1 MFEQGPRNR
10 RRLAGPL
17 LACLALAMVSACGET
32 DEAIFI
38 VLNFEEASVPEK
50 VDSICL
56 GLWDVEPTGGQF
68 GERYAL
74 ASPAQ
79 ATLAVE
85 PGAATTGH
93 LLLQGYSFGK
103 RVALVQ
109 QDFDF
114 IGPDVE
120 ASLAFCGPGLAAPA
134 TERDSVAIAEGA
146 AMAVSQGPEGAWI
159 LVASAGESRVY
170 SAGSAGLG
178 QLAIDAPVS
187 AGTVKSVLAVDVDG
201 DCDDDFLVL
210 DESGASLWRRDRR
223 ALVRA
228 NALLPS
234 QPQTAIRGIVLDYN
248 GDLFTDVALV
258 GPDGLTL
265 WQGASDGLKQVTSG
279 VTSEE
284 LRNASAIAAG
294 DLDGDGFVDLA
305 IARQG
310 LPDRLLYGDGTAR
323 FTLSAASLAEDDR
336 DSQAIAIGDLDA
348 DGIAEIV
355 VASLGAPITA
365 FAKNGTREYVDRSF
379 LLLPNADS
387 QDATGL
393 AMADWN
399 GDCEADV
406 VIAAPQT
413 LSWASGQ
420 SALAEEASLPEAR
433 EILVDDLLG
442 LGDRDALLLSATSL
456 RWWRR

>member
-10 RRLAGPL
+10 RRLAGSL
-17 LACLALAMVSACGET
+17 LACLALVTVSACGET

-56 GLWDVEPTGGQF
+56 GLWDTDPLGGQF

-85 PGAATTGH
+85 PGLATTGH
-93 LLLQGYSFGK
+93 LLVQGYSFGK
-103 RVALVQ
+103 RVALAQ

-114 IGPDVE
+114 SGPDVE
-120 ASLAFCGPGLAAPA
+120 ASLAFCGPGLAEPA
-134 TERDSVAIAEGA
+134 TERASVAIAEGA

-178 QLAIDAPVS
+178 QLVIDAPVS
-187 AGTVKSVLAVDVDG
+187 AGAVKSVLAVDADG
-201 DCDDDFLVL
+201 DCDDDFIVL
-210 DESGASLWRRDRR
+210 NEGGASLWRRDRR
-223 ALVRA
+223 ALVLD

-234 QPQTAIRGIVLDYN
+234 QPQTAIRSIALDFN
-248 GDLFTDVALV
+248 GDLLADVALV

-323 FTLSAASLAEDDR
+323 FTLSTASLAEDDR
-336 DSQAIAIGDLDA
+336 DSRAIAIGDLDA

-355 VASLGAPITA
+355 IASLGAPITA
-365 FAKNGTREYVDRSF
+365 FARNGTREYVDRSF

-393 AMADWN
+393 AVADWN

-406 VIAAPQT
+406 LIAAPQT

-420 SALAEEASLPEAR
+420 AALAEEASLPEAR

-442 LGDRDALLLSATSL
+442 AGDRDALLLSATSL